1 MYLFTL
7 YDMFTALHKYLSPF
21 FKSYHILFQSKGG
34 ILSKACEYIQELRT
48 TNNRLAE
55 SLKDSERLN
64 VDNEL
69 LRQQCEELKHENA
82 ILRSQLQQHG
92 VVLDIGQ
99 GNS

>member
-1 MYLFTL
+1 M
-7 YDMFTALHKYLSPF
+7 
-21 FKSYHILFQSKGG
+21 
-34 ILSKACEYIQELRT
+34 SKACEYIQELRT

-69 LRQQCEELKHENA
+69 LRQQCEELKQENA
-82 ILRSQLQQHG
+82 ILRSQLQQHS
-92 VVLDIGQ
+92 VLDMGT